1 MSTPIVLP
9 TLSTGRT
16 DPMAIQKVNTDGIL
30 AAANTLSAS
39 NAAMN
44 DAFNVLRSAGYTMEN
59 SWNSRAGTAA
69 ASLMYQLF
77 NGNEARSAVLQNYV
91 NLLQQ
96 SVTPGYVNAE
106 TVNTKLS
113 DQFL

>member
-1 MSTPIVLP
+1 
-9 TLSTGRT
+9 
-16 DPMAIQKVNTDGIL
+16 MAIQKVNTDGIL
-30 AAANTLSAS
+30 SAASSLSLCNAN
-39 NAAMN
+39 MN
-44 DAFNVLRSAGYTMEN
+44 DAFAVLRSAGHTMEN
-59 SWNSRAGTAA
+59 SWNSRAGSAA

-96 SVTPGYVNAE
+96 AVAPGYVE
-106 TVNTKLS
+106 SESVNTKLS

>member
-1 MSTPIVLP
+1 
-9 TLSTGRT
+9 
-16 DPMAIQKVNTDGIL
+16 MAIQKVNTDGIL
-30 AAANTLSAS
+30 AAASSLAACNAS
-39 NAAMN
+39 MN
-44 DAFNVLRSAGYTMEN
+44 DSFAVLRSLGHTMEN
-59 SWNSRAGTAA
+59 SWHSRAGTAA

-96 SVTPGYVNAE
+96 AVAPGYINSE